1 MKSYWNKP
9 VKIGFFIKI
18 FIVLNALFIALFM
31 KVAYISDY
39 KSEQDQKYQNYLE
52 NRIEVQSELIKVQRE
67 LLNKYKNNL

>member
-18 FIVLNALFIALFM
+18 FIVLNVLFIVLFM

-39 KSEQDQKYQNYLE
+39 KNEQNQKYQNYLE
-52 NRIEVQSELIKVQRE
+52 NRIEIQSELIKVQRE